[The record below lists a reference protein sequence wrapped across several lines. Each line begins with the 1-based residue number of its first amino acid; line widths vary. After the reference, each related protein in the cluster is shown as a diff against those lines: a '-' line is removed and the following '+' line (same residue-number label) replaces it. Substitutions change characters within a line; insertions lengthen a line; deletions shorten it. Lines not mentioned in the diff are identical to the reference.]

1 VPAWPAL
8 YPGIKLDP
16 ARCRRRD
23 DLRERERQH
32 QAQNEPLLLTTNQRI
47 GAVEDTLTKVAR
59 CAGNHAEVIS
69 ELQSENVKLATQ
81 LARLEAEL
89 AKLQT
94 KQSRKASK
102 SGAVIDLPAMR
113 VAQ

>member
-1 VPAWPAL
+1 L
-8 YPGIKLDP
+8 RRLSTSSSKILD
-16 ARCRRRD
+16 AKFHLGLITRCGS
-23 DLRERERQH
+23 
-32 QAQNEPLLLTTNQRI
+32 A
-47 GAVEDTLTKVAR
+47 
-59 CAGNHAEVIS
+59 
-69 ELQSENVKLATQ
+69 Q

-89 AKLQT
+89 VKLQT